1 MIQINIAG
9 LMEAV
14 QKASPFVMPEMNK
27 GTSYLHSKVY
37 TRLTNDETVMLSEL
51 DFSAFES
58 DDIQTLA
65 RLYDDVFEK
74 NSHQAN
80 IIAGTLRKAAPVCKA
95 AAYI

>member
-14 QKASPFVMPEMNK
+14 QKASPFVMPEMNN
-27 GTSYLHSKVY
+27 GTSYLHSNVY
-37 TRLTNDETVMLSEL
+37 TRLANDEPVQISEL

-65 RLYDDVFEK
+65 RLYNNVFER
-74 NSHQAN
+74 NNQQAN
-80 IIAGTLRKAAPVCKA
+80 SIAGTLRNAAPVCKP